1 MRRAADMKNE
11 DLLLKLKE
19 DATPRTKKTLDAIYE
34 VCSEQMERGV
44 GDFSIV
50 TISRL
55 GAKRGVPKPQSIRN
69 KSGEKYRALIESFSD
84 MAGGNVKRPSPSG
97 DDWVEEIASAKHK
110 LLVRSLLSDL
120 KNAKNKLN
128 EIIPPGSRIDV
139 YDHRSQ
145 QAGEEEKLSQ
155 QERRALEYLISNEFV
170 GKWNFRATEFG
181 EVVDEGGQVVFKAAT
196 IDAIKKA
203 LNNL

>member
-1 MRRAADMKNE
+1 MKNE

-19 DATPRTKKTLDAIYE
+19 GATPKTKKTLEAIYE
-34 VCSEQMERGV
+34 VCTEQIERGIS
-44 GDFSIV
+44 DFSIV
-50 TISRL
+50 TISKL

-69 KSGEKYRALIESFSD
+69 KSGEKYRALIKSFSD
-84 MAGGNVKRPSPSG
+84 MAGGNAKRQSPRA
-97 DDWVEEIASAKHK
+97 DDWVEEISSAKHK
-110 LLVRSLLSDL
+110 LLVRSLISDL
-120 KNAKNKLN
+120 KNAKDKLN

-145 QAGEEEKLSQ
+145 QAWEEEMFSH
-155 QERRALEYLISNEFV
+155 QERRALEYLISSEFV

-181 EVVDEGGQVVFKAAT
+181 EVVDDGGQVVFKAAT

-203 LNNL
+203 LNKL